1 MNKLS
6 EKLRFKLLEIALLAT
21 LLTSSVT
28 FAQNEDFPKHLMLA
42 RELLVNVS
50 KDKNR
55 YTHTDQISFPS
66 DRFSSGYAM
75 NADCS
80 GFVAAFLSRSASVTL
95 NQMVKVTGNR
105 TRPLS
110 EDFTLSI
117 LKERGF
123 KRVNRIE
130 DVRPGDIFA
139 WEFSN
144 FLDAKAARN
153 TGHTMI
159 IDTIPKKIKSRGP
172 VLENTEQ
179 YKIWVIDSSRGP
191 HGPDDTRRQDKE
203 EEIDGLGRGRFRLYV
218 DDQGNIIGYA
228 KNFKKL
234 KI

>member
-110 EDFTLSI
+110 EDFHALYFERKGFQASQQDRRRSTRRYFRLGVFKLSRRESREEYWTYDDHRHDT
-117 LKERGF
+117 KE
-123 KRVNRIE
+123 N
-130 DVRPGDIFA
+130 
-139 WEFSN
+139 
-144 FLDAKAARN
+144 
-153 TGHTMI
+153 
-159 IDTIPKKIKSRGP
+159 KKQRS
-172 VLENTEQ
+172 
-179 YKIWVIDSSRGP
+179 SSRKYR
-191 HGPDDTRRQDKE
+191 T
-203 EEIDGLGRGRFRLYV
+203 V
-218 DDQGNIIGYA
+218 
-228 KNFKKL
+228 
-234 KI
+234 